1 MRRGHPEWANDEFD
15 RLGRIL
21 EGSLDPAARRAAWA
35 RMLTIV
41 EEEDPPAAVLHQYAI
56 FYGKR
61 RAISWRAGASEE
73 MDFRPANLSFR

>member
-1 MRRGHPEWANDEFD
+1 M
-15 RLGRIL
+15 
-21 EGSLDPAARRAAWA
+21 AAR
-35 RMLTIV
+35 LTVVIPMYN
-41 EEEDPPAAVLHQYAI
+41 EDLWENPPAAVLHQYAI